1 MSEDF
6 IPYGSQ
12 WVDEADVAAVVE
24 ALRSP
29 WLTTGPAVD
38 RFEAGLCRATG
49 AGHAVAVGTGTA
61 ALHTAYFALGMGPG
75 DELVT
80 TPLTFAATSNAAL
93 YLGCDVRFVDVEP
106 ETGLIDPAR
115 VAEAIGPRT
124 RCVCAVDYAGHPADY
139 AALGAICA
147 DAGVAL
153 VADASHSLGATLD
166 GRPVGTLADLS
177 TLSFHPVK
185 PVTTAEGGAV
195 VTSDPTLAQRARDFR
210 THGIVRDRDR
220 MERDEGPWY
229 YEMQELG
236 FNHRLSDVQAALG
249 ASQLSRLDALIGR
262 RRAIAARYLDAL
274 ADVAGLTLPTVR
286 PGVESGWHLFVV
298 RVAPALRRAFFER
311 LRELSLGVQVHY
323 IPVHLQPYYRR
334 LGWGPGDFPHAE
346 AFYAG
351 AVSLPI
357 YPRMSDA
364 DVDAVIARVRRA
376 AGELLGGPR

>member
-274 ADVAGLTLPTVR
+274 GDVAGLTLPTVR